1 MSTPIVM
8 RIPVPWVFV
17 LAYVSGV
24 VLQAFIPIPLSPHAR
39 DVGRVA
45 GFILLSTG
53 VALAAWAL
61 TIFRKTQT
69 TTIPGK
75 ISSQLV
81 TWGPYRFSRN
91 PMYVSLTLAYLGEA
105 GILGQVWPFVPLVLT
120 LVYVNWTLVPF
131 EETQLQDTFGTAYA
145 QYRANVRRWL

>member
-1 MSTPIVM
+1 M

-24 VLQAFIPIPLSPHAR
+24 VLQAFIPIPFAPDVR
-39 DVGRVA
+39 DVARA
-45 GFILLSTG
+45 TGFILLSAG
-53 VALAAWAL
+53 VALATWAL
-61 TIFRKTQT
+61 TIFRKTHT

-75 ISSQLV
+75 TSSQLV

-91 PMYVSLTLAYLGEA
+91 PMYVSLTVAYLGEA
-105 GILGQVWPFVPLVLT
+105 GILGQVWPLLPLVLT
-120 LVYVNWTLVPF
+120 LLYLNRTLVPF
-131 EETQLQDTFGTAYA
+131 EEAQLEDTFGAAYA